1 MRTGEQR
8 DEALLPMQRG
18 GRRLCGLRAALTDDD
33 PTRADPAFARL
44 VRELFDPAS
53 AGPVDVVGLTGVIT
67 GRPHPNRARVA
78 LLLGLLAGEDRARPH
93 FAEQVRDA
101 VRGDLEAHLSVLLS
115 AETEPALRAALL
127 HLLAHLPEER
137 SRILPAVCRCADE
150 EDISRVRRC
159 LTAPRPGEPGSV
171 AGLGRAWPS
180 PVHWRPAPERPPER
194 PRGPAEL
201 TELWRSETMALLAYL
216 GARAE
221 HEIHHAVGWPDLA
234 GFSVP
239 LPETDVRCAYRELL
253 EHDPIVAEH
262 YEDVVRPAVRNLLGG
277 NWEDLVTT
285 RDEDAY
291 LRRNLRAAPGPV
303 LDLACGTGRWT
314 RVLAEQFGPNRVV
327 GLDLSRVALD
337 AAGSAVPGARFTE
350 GDARALPFPDG
361 YLGAVNCSD
370 ALHLLPDVEQVVA
383 EVARCLHP
391 AGTFTV
397 SSFRWAQRPFQRWL
411 QRRHEQVFGIRSF
424 DPARLSAVLTAAGLD
439 IVDSSGPGSFLFL
452 TARRRRD
459 PNRPLR

>member
-1 MRTGEQR
+1 M
-8 DEALLPMQRG
+8 
-18 GRRLCGLRAALTDDD
+18 
-33 PTRADPAFARL
+33 
-44 VRELFDPAS
+44 
-53 AGPVDVVGLTGVIT
+53 
-67 GRPHPNRARVA
+67 
-78 LLLGLLAGEDRARPH
+78 
-93 FAEQVRDA
+93 
-101 VRGDLEAHLSVLLS
+101 
-115 AETEPALRAALL
+115 
-127 HLLAHLPEER
+127 
-137 SRILPAVCRCADE
+137 
-150 EDISRVRRC
+150 
-159 LTAPRPGEPGSV
+159 
-171 AGLGRAWPS
+171 
-180 PVHWRPAPERPPER
+180 
-194 PRGPAEL
+194 
-201 TELWRSETMALLAYL
+201 
-216 GARAE
+216 
-221 HEIHHAVGWPDLA
+221 
-234 GFSVP
+234 
-239 LPETDVRCAYRELL
+239 L

-314 RVLAEQFGPNRVV
+314 RVLAEQFGPDRVV